1 MRHALVLAGLI
12 TGPFILAPALADAP
26 APSPPAITSTDVPQ
40 DKGPQVVDVLE
51 REFPAGGGTGWHVHA
66 GVEIAYLV
74 VGEMA
79 FEQEGQPARR
89 QLPGQVFMIP
99 RGVKHNATNVGTVPA
114 RLVVTLVVDKGQ
126 PLRRPVPAPAP

>member
-1 MRHALVLAGLI
+1 MRYAILLAGLLA
-12 TGPFILAPALADAP
+12 GPFPLTPALADAP
-26 APSPPAITSTDVPQ
+26 APPAITSTDVPQ

-51 REFPAGGGTGWHVHA
+51 REFPVGGGTGWHVHS

-74 VGEMA
+74 VGEMS
-79 FEQEGQPARR
+79 FEQEGQPDRR
-89 QLPGQVFMIP
+89 QLPGQIFVIP

-126 PLRRPVPAPAP
+126 PLRTPVPAPAP